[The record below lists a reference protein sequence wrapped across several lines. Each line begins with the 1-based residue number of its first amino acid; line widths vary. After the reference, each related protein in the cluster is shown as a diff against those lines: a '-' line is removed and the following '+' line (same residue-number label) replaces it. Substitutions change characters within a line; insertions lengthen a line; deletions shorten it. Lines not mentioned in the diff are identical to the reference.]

1 MTLRICEYFIDRLVR
16 TIMVATHETSPHV
29 GFSTNYKKKMSN
41 LLSKQSKVK
50 QIENLMEAT
59 KVWVNLLE
67 RTLFSLSTQ
76 WIQSNVK
83 TETPEENTIL
93 SDDEQKVLLRYWLIQ
108 GKLAQCQDDIQS
120 AYDFY
125 EKCKKLL
132 KANASLTTMNIKR

>member
-1 MTLRICEYFIDRLVR
+1 
-16 TIMVATHETSPHV
+16 MVATHETSPHV
-29 GFSTNYKKKMSN
+29 GFSTSYKKKMSN

-59 KVWVNLLE
+59 KVWVDLLE
-67 RTLFSLSTQ
+67 RILFNLSIQ

-93 SDDEQKVLLRYWLIQ
+93 SDDEQKVLLRYWLIR

-125 EKCKKLL
+125 EKCKRLL
-132 KANASLTTMNIKR
+132 KANTSLTTMNIKR